1 MEYHIVNQ
9 RKEVIQMT
17 INERVRM
24 LRKEKGLTQSELGEK
39 IGLKKSAISK
49 LESDGNSVTDQ
60 NIRLIRD
67 TFHVRE
73 HWLRTGE
80 GERDAGDDEA
90 LFEKIRERF
99 RLRGLSETIARAWFR
114 LPEEEREHIAQEVE
128 DIAKRVQAGM
138 PADGMTAAEAR
149 EAYKAQKHAEL
160 DRALALQE
168 EEDASSSP
176 TTSIEKQA

>member
-1 MEYHIVNQ
+1 
-9 RKEVIQMT
+9 MT
-17 INERVRM
+17 INQRIRE
-24 LRKEKGLTQSELGEK
+24 LRKEHGLNQKELGAR
-39 IGLKKSAISK
+39 IGLKQSAISWI
-49 LESDGNSVTDQ
+49 EQDENPVTDQ
-60 NIRLIRD
+60 NIRLICD
-67 TFHVRE
+67 TFHIRE

-80 GERDAGDDEA
+80 GEKDAGDDEA

>member
-1 MEYHIVNQ
+1 MSNMELKDRIKEI
-9 RKEVIQMT
+9 RKGQ
-17 INERVRM
+17 
-24 LRKEKGLTQSELGEK
+24 
-39 IGLKKSAISK
+39 KKSQAAFGADLGCSRDAIANYEGGRAEPPETFIQLLCAK
-49 LESDGNSVTDQ
+49 
-60 NIRLIRD
+60 
-67 TFHVRE
+67 FHVRE

>member
-60 NIRLIRD
+60 NIRLICD

-99 RLRGLSETIARAWFR
+99 RLRSLSESIAHAWFR
-114 LPEEEREHIAQEVE
+114 LPEEEREHIAKEVE
-128 DIAKRVQAGM
+128 DIAKRIKSGM
-138 PADGMTAAEAR
+138 PEDGAQEDPQHVDIDNEVDAYRKELEAQ
-149 EAYKAQKHAEL
+149 EGAPSPSAGTSATEK
-160 DRALALQE
+160 RA
-168 EEDASSSP
+168 
-176 TTSIEKQA
+176 